1 MKLVKRWAIVGL
13 IHASLSILL
22 LGLEWWF
29 PFPEIQSPIGLFSS
43 ANPLIGLGAVFVIYG
58 LIGLVWGLLVTKDDR
73 FNGVIL
79 GYGVLLGGILLTVW
93 FLPWGWM
100 GYLSLN
106 EPLGYF
112 TRNMTSRTL
121 IDQIVLGLG
130 ILSAPLGLWIGL
142 RSGLR
147 ITQQKR
153 QSED

>member
-29 PFPEIQSPIGLFSS
+29 PFPEIQSPIGLLSS
-43 ANPLIGLGAVFVIYG
+43 ANPLIGLGAVFGIEI
-58 LIGLVWGLLVTKDDR
+58 LIGLVWGLLVTKDER
-73 FNGVIL
+73 FNGVVL
-79 GYGVLLGGILLTVW
+79 GYVVLLGGMLLTVW
-93 FLPWGWM
+93 FSSWGWM
-100 GYLSLN
+100 GYLTLN

-147 ITQQKR
+147 ITYKKR

>member
-13 IHASLSILL
+13 IHATHSILL

-29 PFPEIQSPIGLFSS
+29 PFPEIQSPIGLLSS
-43 ANPLIGLGAVFVIYG
+43 ANPLIGLGAVIVIYG

-73 FNGVIL
+73 FNGVVL
-79 GYGVLLGGILLTVW
+79 GYIVLLGGMLVTVW
-93 FLPWGWM
+93 LLPWGWM

-130 ILSAPLGLWIGL
+130 TLSAPLGLWIGL
-142 RSGLR
+142 RSGYRLS
-147 ITQQKR
+147 QQKR